1 MIIVGLDPSL
11 TSAGIAI
18 LRDGHPVLLTSLGHT
33 SQGKSFEHRSRRI
46 VSQCRAIINAIAL
59 PTAPVQT
66 PEELVPADWKRIDLV
81 CIEEPAWQL
90 NMPSAHD
97 RAGLW
102 WGLYS
107 ALATRRIPIAVI
119 NPRSRAKWATGNGN
133 SDKKAVTAAV
143 RETWHPW
150 RSRIRNDDIAD
161 ALTLAEIGARQYGEP
176 LHFEPRRR
184 HVEALVDMHWP
195 KGVRV

>member
-11 TSAGIAI
+11 TSAGIAV
-18 LRDGHPVLLTSLGHT
+18 LRDGKPVLLTSLGHA
-33 SQGKSFEHRSRRI
+33 SQGKSFQHRSRRI
-46 VSQCRAIINAIAL
+46 VSQCRAIINAIAGQGEHA
-59 PTAPVQT
+59 PEWITAAG
-66 PEELVPADWKRIDLV
+66 LPADLV
-81 CIEEPAWQL
+81 VIEEPAWQL

-107 ALATRRIPIAVI
+107 ALATRRIPIAVV
-119 NPRSRAKWATGNGN
+119 NPRTRAKWATGNGN
-133 SDKKAVTAAV
+133 SGKKEVTEAVKD
-143 RETWHPW
+143 TWNPW

-161 ALTLAEIGARQYGEP
+161 ALTLAEMGARQYGEP

-184 HVEALVDMHWP
+184 HIEALVDINWP
-195 KGVRV
+195 EGVKA